1 MCDYSNRTPI
11 NLYPIITSI
20 HSGHNPI
27 VRSDPKWQQDEL
39 HVLGTLDEQMRWA
52 LAHSQ
57 RAQMYPRERGIPLKI
72 ALATGVGY
80 VPATLLN
87 RPEMCKQRGLLHRW
101 ADRLL
106 FPLNSPDGRG
116 YIGRSL
122 WRWQPGMNE
131 TIHKALLERPGSPKR
146 WIKTAP
152 AG

>member
-87 RPEMCKQRGLLHRW
+87 RPEMCKQ
-101 ADRLL
+101 
-106 FPLNSPDGRG
+106 
-116 YIGRSL
+116 
-122 WRWQPGMNE
+122 
-131 TIHKALLERPGSPKR
+131 
-146 WIKTAP
+146 
-152 AG
+152 